1 MSIRSKFVKEEL
13 EKVYNLLNIAYEHCP
28 YSNLEDDKR
37 FLNICE
43 LLFEINEKANVLRQ
57 VVKGSYLIL

>member
-13 EKVYNLLNIAYEHCP
+13 EKLYNLLNVAYEHCP

-37 FLNICE
+37 FLKILE

-57 VVKGSYLIL
+57 VGKGSYLIL